1 MKLSKT
7 GIRELRAQ
15 YRAVL
20 KKCLIINMGLIL
32 IASAAYA
39 ETVSGEKIYDNG
51 LNINTDNSLI
61 AEAAKV
67 LVEGDVTVSDGS
79 LILNNSNMAIN
90 GNLTAHDS
98 SITLNYDPNK
108 PFYEVI
114 DGEPM
119 AGVFQVFGA
128 SQMVG
133 GELNIN
139 ANTVFEA
146 YNGMSIQGAQINI
159 QGNADTLVGMKDGSL
174 DVVRGGLTIS
184 DGTNIMLSDGGWINV
199 IDNPDAGGDVLKM
212 DGGFIS
218 VNNGSLVT
226 QAEQVSAET
235 KGDAEKILI
244 NGGRLLLEG
253 GQIDITGGQNN
264 LVGKSIQVGNHVHV
278 SNGATLSAYQN
289 YYDVDGGVWIE
300 MGDRGTVTLT
310 DTGVI
315 DLAGTL
321 NADITGDGT
330 LVLSDAGAVVD
341 GGVDGVN
348 LNINSNI
355 KVADVFKGT
364 LSNLKTTTV
373 LGGHT
378 LNLGTAA
385 FNTSKFAV
393 QDNGTVA
400 FQVSGKDAYGFVQ
413 ADEYDVSTNGTN
425 LTLTLD
431 NGVLEKGETATF
443 TVFKN
448 QDGTTADVNFANLSQ
463 NARYEFVKNEDGTYN
478 ITGLADAI
486 DVVTETGADDNVQNV
501 ADAWLDQTVMPEGS
515 KARAVQAHLNTL
527 SQTDVAAFEQAV
539 EALMPET
546 APMAHSMA
554 QSLNN
559 HLAGMVKD
567 RFNVT
572 ANRRGMNSG
581 DNGASSSLWAQGLYN
596 KSKLDT
602 DYGFDGKTY
611 GLAMGVDGDI
621 TRHLKMGV
629 GHAYA
634 NSDIDSTGR
643 QTDANTHTAMVYGQ
657 YTVGKVFVN
666 ALASYGRTNYDEHKN
681 VSGLRVD
688 ADYDM
693 DAVYGQLMGGYRGK
707 IYKFAIMPEAG
718 LRYLWT
724 KMHDYT
730 DTADQHVRGNTTDT
744 LTGVIG
750 LRAGADTRLIG
761 VNGITFQPEISV
773 RATYDMLNDKD
784 TSVVRLANGTGYVVQ
799 GETLERFGVEAGAKL
814 GMTVGNVEMSLDY
827 QGRFKKDYTDHTG
840 LVNLKYNF

>member
-20 KKCLIINMGLIL
+20 KKCLMINMGLIL

-79 LILNNSNMAIN
+79 LVLNNSDMEVI
-90 GNLTAHDS
+90 GNLIVTGGTITFNNNPEEPYFDYGDGETGPVELLAKNINISGGTINLNNKTSLNTMGDMNIKNATIHIKENAGLWGS
-98 SITLNYDPNK
+98 GNITLNEGANIDMSDGSYVIK
-108 PFYEVI
+108 PKVFNMVEGQISMDGSSIVSESSLI
-114 DGEPM
+114 DSVTGD
-119 AGVFQVFGA
+119 
-128 SQMVG
+128 
-133 GELNIN
+133 
-139 ANTVFEA
+139 NTYLSSH
-146 YNGMSIQGAQINI
+146 YNGG
-159 QGNADTLVGMKDGSL
+159 DLV
-174 DVVRGGLTIS
+174 
-184 DGTNIMLSDGGWINV
+184 LS
-199 IDNPDAGGDVLKM
+199 
-212 DGGFIS
+212 
-218 VNNGSLVT
+218 
-226 QAEQVSAET
+226 
-235 KGDAEKILI
+235 
-244 NGGRLLLEG
+244 G
-253 GQIDITGGQNN
+253 GQIDVHNGQNN
-264 LVGKSIQVGNHVHV
+264 LVGQNISVGNRINIHK
-278 SNGATLSAYQN
+278 GAQLSAFKDYYDIDTATEWKLEMGEKGTLS
-289 YYDVDGGVWIE
+289 
-300 MGDRGTVTLT
+300 LT

-413 ADEYDVSTNGTN
+413 ADEYAVSSNGTN

-629 GHAYA
+629 GYAYA

-681 VSGLRVD
+681 VSGVRVD

>member
-20 KKCLIINMGLIL
+20 KKCLMINMGLIL

-79 LILNNSNMAIN
+79 LVLNNSGMEVI
-90 GNLTAHDS
+90 GNLIVTGGTITFNNNPEEPYFDYGDGETGLVELLAKNINISGGTINLNNKTSLNTMGDMNIKNATIHIKENAGLWGVGN
-98 SITLNYDPNK
+98 ITLNEGAN
-108 PFYEVI
+108 I
-114 DGEPM
+114 D
-119 AGVFQVFGA
+119 
-128 SQMVG
+128 
-133 GELNIN
+133 
-139 ANTVFEA
+139 
-146 YNGMSIQGAQINI
+146 MS
-159 QGNADTLVGMKDGSL
+159 DGSY
-174 DVVRGGLTIS
+174 VIKPKVFNMVEGQIS
-184 DGTNIMLSDGGWINV
+184 MNGSSIVSESSLIDSVTGDNHYLSSHYK
-199 IDNPDAGGDVLKM
+199 GGDLVL
-212 DGGFIS
+212 S
-218 VNNGSLVT
+218 
-226 QAEQVSAET
+226 
-235 KGDAEKILI
+235 
-244 NGGRLLLEG
+244 G
-253 GQIDITGGQNN
+253 GQIDVHNGQNN
-264 LVGKSIQVGNHVHV
+264 LVGQNISVGNRINIHK
-278 SNGATLSAYQN
+278 GAQLSAFKD
-289 YYDVDGGVWIE
+289 YYDIDTATEWKLE
-300 MGDRGTVTLT
+300 MGDKGTVTLT

-629 GHAYA
+629 GYAYA

-681 VSGLRVD
+681 VSGVRVD

-784 TSVVRLANGTGYVVQ
+784 TSVVRLANGTAYVVQ

>member
-7 GIRELRAQ
+7 GIRELRAR
-15 YRAVL
+15 YRAAL
-20 KKCLIINMGLIL
+20 KKCLMINMGVIL
-32 IASAAYA
+32 IVSTAHAQ
-39 ETVSGEKIYDNG
+39 TVTGEKTYNEA
-51 LNINTDNSLI
+51 LVLTAENSLT

-67 LVEGDVTVSDGS
+67 SALSDVTVSDGS
-79 LILNNSNMAIN
+79 LVINNSNMAID
-90 GNLTAHDS
+90 GDLMTQDS
-98 SITLNYDPNK
+98 SITLNYDSNK

-119 AGVFQVFGA
+119 AGVFQVFGV
-128 SQMVG
+128 SHMVG

-139 ANTVFEA
+139 ADTVFEA
-146 YNGMSIQGAQINI
+146 YNGMSFQGTKVNI
-159 QGNADTLVGMKDGSL
+159 QGNADTLFGMKDGNL
-174 DVVRGGLTIS
+174 DVVRGGLNIG
-184 DGTNIMLSDGGWINV
+184 DGTNILLSDGGWINV
-199 IDNPDAGGDVLKM
+199 IDNPDTGGDVLKM

-218 VNNGSLVT
+218 MNNGALVAH
-226 QAEQVSAET
+226 AEQVSTET
-235 KGDAEKILI
+235 KGDVVKILI
-244 NGGRLLLEG
+244 NGGRILLEG

-264 LVGKSIQVGNHVHV
+264 LVGKSIQVGNHINVFK
-278 SNGATLSAYQN
+278 GATLSAYQN

-300 MGDRGTVTLT
+300 MGDKGTVTLT

-321 NADITGDGT
+321 NANVAGDGT
-330 LVLSDAGAVVD
+330 LALTHAGAVVD
-341 GGVDGVN
+341 GDVDGIN
-348 LNINSNI
+348 LDI
-355 KVADVFKGT
+355 KSDIKIADVFKGA

-373 LGGHT
+373 FGGHT
-378 LNLGTAA
+378 LDLGTTA

-400 FQVSGKDAYGFVQ
+400 FQISDKDAHGFVQ
-413 ADEYDVSTNGTN
+413 AGEYDVSSNGTN
-425 LTLTLD
+425 LVLTLD

-443 TVFKN
+443 SVFKN

-463 NARYEFVKNEDGTYN
+463 NARYEFVINEDGTYN

-527 SQTDVAAFEQAV
+527 SQTDVAAFKQAA

-572 ANRRGMNSG
+572 ANRQGMNSG

-596 KSKLDT
+596 KSKLNT

-611 GLAMGVDGDI
+611 GLAMGVDGDL
-621 TRHLKMGV
+621 TRRLKMGV
-629 GHAYA
+629 GYAYA

-643 QTDANTHTAMVYGQ
+643 QTDADTHTAMVYGQ
-657 YTVGKVFVN
+657 YMIGKVFIN
-666 ALASYGRTNYDEHKN
+666 ALASYGRTNYEEHKN

-718 LRYLWT
+718 VRYLWT
-724 KMHDYT
+724 KTHDYT

-761 VNGITFQPEISV
+761 VDGITFQPEISV

-784 TSVVRLANGTGYVVQ
+784 TSVVRLANGTAYVVQ

>member
-20 KKCLIINMGLIL
+20 KKCLMINMGLIL

-79 LILNNSNMAIN
+79 LVLNNSGMEVI
-90 GNLTAHDS
+90 GNLIVTGGTITFNNNPEEPYFDYGDGETGLVELLAKNINISGGTINLNNKTSLNTMGDMNIKNATIHIKENAGLWGVGN
-98 SITLNYDPNK
+98 ITLNEGAN
-108 PFYEVI
+108 I
-114 DGEPM
+114 D
-119 AGVFQVFGA
+119 
-128 SQMVG
+128 
-133 GELNIN
+133 
-139 ANTVFEA
+139 
-146 YNGMSIQGAQINI
+146 MS
-159 QGNADTLVGMKDGSL
+159 DGSY
-174 DVVRGGLTIS
+174 VIKPKVFNMVEGQIS
-184 DGTNIMLSDGGWINV
+184 MNGSSIVSESSLIDSVTGDNHYLSSHYK
-199 IDNPDAGGDVLKM
+199 GGDLVL
-212 DGGFIS
+212 S
-218 VNNGSLVT
+218 
-226 QAEQVSAET
+226 
-235 KGDAEKILI
+235 
-244 NGGRLLLEG
+244 G
-253 GQIDITGGQNN
+253 GQIDVHNGQNN
-264 LVGKSIQVGNHVHV
+264 LVGQNISVGNRINIHK
-278 SNGATLSAYQN
+278 GAQLSAFKD
-289 YYDVDGGVWIE
+289 YYDIDTATEWKLE
-300 MGDRGTVTLT
+300 MGDKGTVTLT

-341 GGVDGVN
+341 GDVDGVN

-378 LNLGTAA
+378 LNLGTTA

-413 ADEYDVSTNGTN
+413 ADEYAVSSNGTN

-572 ANRRGMNSG
+572 ANHQGMNSG
-581 DNGASSSLWAQGLYN
+581 DNGTSSSLWAQGLYN

-629 GHAYA
+629 GYAYA

-681 VSGLRVD
+681 VSGVRVD

>member
-20 KKCLIINMGLIL
+20 KKCLMINMGLIL

-79 LILNNSNMAIN
+79 LVLNNSGMEVI
-90 GNLTAHDS
+90 GNLIVTGGTITFNNNPEEPYFDYGDGETGLVELLAKNINISGGTINLNNKTSLNTMGDMNIKNATIHIKENAGLWGVGN
-98 SITLNYDPNK
+98 ITLNEGAN
-108 PFYEVI
+108 I
-114 DGEPM
+114 D
-119 AGVFQVFGA
+119 
-128 SQMVG
+128 
-133 GELNIN
+133 
-139 ANTVFEA
+139 
-146 YNGMSIQGAQINI
+146 MS
-159 QGNADTLVGMKDGSL
+159 DGSY
-174 DVVRGGLTIS
+174 VIKPKVFNMVEGQIS
-184 DGTNIMLSDGGWINV
+184 MNGSSIVSESSLIDSVTGDNHYLSSHYK
-199 IDNPDAGGDVLKM
+199 GGDLVL
-212 DGGFIS
+212 S
-218 VNNGSLVT
+218 
-226 QAEQVSAET
+226 
-235 KGDAEKILI
+235 
-244 NGGRLLLEG
+244 G
-253 GQIDITGGQNN
+253 GQIDVHNGQNN
-264 LVGKSIQVGNHVHV
+264 LVGQNISVGNRINIHK
-278 SNGATLSAYQN
+278 GAQLSAFKD
-289 YYDVDGGVWIE
+289 YYDIDTATEWKLE
-300 MGDRGTVTLT
+300 MGDKGTVTLT

-378 LNLGTAA
+378 LNLGTTA

-413 ADEYDVSTNGTN
+413 ADEYAVSSNGTN

-629 GHAYA
+629 GYAYA

-681 VSGLRVD
+681 VSGVRVD

>member
-1 MKLSKT
+1 
-7 GIRELRAQ
+7 
-15 YRAVL
+15 
-20 KKCLIINMGLIL
+20 MGLIL

-79 LILNNSNMAIN
+79 LVLNNSDREVI
-90 GNLTAHDS
+90 GNLIVTGGTITFNNNPEESYFDYGDGETGPVELLAKNINISGGTINLNNKTSLNTMGDMNIKNATIHIKENAGLWGS
-98 SITLNYDPNK
+98 GNITLNEGANIDMSDGSYVIK
-108 PFYEVI
+108 PKVFNMVEGQISMDGSSIVSESSLI
-114 DGEPM
+114 DSVTGD
-119 AGVFQVFGA
+119 
-128 SQMVG
+128 
-133 GELNIN
+133 
-139 ANTVFEA
+139 NTYLSSH
-146 YNGMSIQGAQINI
+146 YNGG
-159 QGNADTLVGMKDGSL
+159 DLVL
-174 DVVRGGLTIS
+174 
-184 DGTNIMLSDGGWINV
+184 
-199 IDNPDAGGDVLKM
+199 
-212 DGGFIS
+212 F
-218 VNNGSLVT
+218 
-226 QAEQVSAET
+226 
-235 KGDAEKILI
+235 
-244 NGGRLLLEG
+244 G
-253 GQIDITGGQNN
+253 GQIDVHNGQNN
-264 LVGKSIQVGNHVHV
+264 LVGQNISVGNRINIHK
-278 SNGATLSAYQN
+278 GAQLSAFKD
-289 YYDVDGGVWIE
+289 YYDIDTATEWKLE
-300 MGDRGTVTLT
+300 MGDKGTLSLT

-378 LNLGTAA
+378 LNLGTTA

-413 ADEYDVSTNGTN
+413 ADEYAVSSNGTN

-629 GHAYA
+629 GYAYA

-643 QTDANTHTAMVYGQ
+643 QTDAGTHTAMVYGQ

-681 VSGLRVD
+681 VSGVRVD

-730 DTADQHVRGNTTDT
+730 DTVDQHVRGNTTDT

>member
-1 MKLSKT
+1 
-7 GIRELRAQ
+7 
-15 YRAVL
+15 
-20 KKCLIINMGLIL
+20 MGLIL

-79 LILNNSNMAIN
+79 LVLNNSDMEVI
-90 GNLTAHDS
+90 GNLIVTGGTITFNNNPEEPYFDYGDGETGPVELLAKNINISGGTINLNNKTSLNTMGDMNIKNATIHIKENAGLWGS
-98 SITLNYDPNK
+98 GNITLNEGANIDMSDGSYVIK
-108 PFYEVI
+108 PKVFNMVEGQISMDGSSIVSESSLI
-114 DGEPM
+114 DSVTGD
-119 AGVFQVFGA
+119 
-128 SQMVG
+128 
-133 GELNIN
+133 
-139 ANTVFEA
+139 NTYLSSH
-146 YNGMSIQGAQINI
+146 YNGG
-159 QGNADTLVGMKDGSL
+159 DLV
-174 DVVRGGLTIS
+174 
-184 DGTNIMLSDGGWINV
+184 LS
-199 IDNPDAGGDVLKM
+199 
-212 DGGFIS
+212 
-218 VNNGSLVT
+218 
-226 QAEQVSAET
+226 
-235 KGDAEKILI
+235 
-244 NGGRLLLEG
+244 G
-253 GQIDITGGQNN
+253 GQIDVHNGQNN
-264 LVGKSIQVGNHVHV
+264 LVGQNISVGNRINIHK
-278 SNGATLSAYQN
+278 GAQLSAFKD
-289 YYDVDGGVWIE
+289 YYDIDTATEWKLE
-300 MGDRGTVTLT
+300 MGDKGTLSLT

-378 LNLGTAA
+378 LNLGTTA

-413 ADEYDVSTNGTN
+413 ADEYAVSSNGTN

-629 GHAYA
+629 GYAYA

-643 QTDANTHTAMVYGQ
+643 QTDAGTHTAMVYGQ

-799 GETLERFGVEAGAKL
+799 GETLERFGVEAGSKL